1 MTTTLTR
8 FNQTRTGYTKRD
20 EQEIAHGERGAD
32 EINLLIQDFKASK
45 RPAKALSFGIYEDGE
60 MSGATWRK
68 SSAIIL
74 DYRIDARDIVGEV
87 AHIAAAARKLQVG
100 FWLLSCQERTGQ
112 TTLAIVIPLHEAV
125 SRERYGRLVYVLLEE
140 MKAHGCRR
148 FTAKGTSAMTHQV
161 HLHASSE
168 CAWVDGPALNASQK
182 IKATKHAAQ
191 DMDRDRFTIGAQ
203 AAVAQLEKPTL
214 TACDSGLFEGL

>member
-8 FNQTRTGYTKRD
+8 FNQHRDGYTKRD
-20 EQEIAHGERGAD
+20 EHQIGQGHSGAD
-32 EINLLIQDFKASK
+32 DINLLVQDFNASK

-60 MSGATWRK
+60 MNGATWRK

-74 DYRIDARDIVGEV
+74 DYRIDARHLVEEV
-87 AHIAAAARKLQVG
+87 AHISAAADRLQVG
-100 FWLLSCQERTGQ
+100 YWLLDCQERYGQ
-112 TTLAIVIPLHEAV
+112 RTLAVIIPLHETV
-125 SRERYGRLVYVLLEE
+125 SKDRYARLVYVLLEE

-161 HLHASSE
+161 HLHAASD
-168 CAWVDGPALNASQK
+168 CAWVDGPALNATQK

-191 DMDRDRFTIGAQ
+191 NFERDRFTIGAQ
-203 AAVAQLEKPTL
+203 AAAVQLEKPPL
-214 TACDSGLFEGL
+214 TACDDGLFEGL